1 MKYVVKRNAN
11 LYGLDSIF
19 SDLFGTLNSSLR
31 VPSVNILDNEKSYV
45 IEAEVPGYKEEN
57 ISLSVE
63 NHVLK
68 IASVDEEKTE
78 EKDEKKA
85 ENKYIVRE
93 VMKSSFERSFTL
105 PEGVDEDNINAEYS
119 NGILTVTLPK
129 IPKAEP
135 KKIEV
140 KINNK

>member
-1 MKYVVKRNAN
+1 MKYVVKRNPN

-19 SDLFGTLNSSLR
+19 NDLFAGYNSSLR
-31 VPSVNILDNEKSYV
+31 TLAVNILDNEKSFV
-45 IEAEVPGYKEEN
+45 IEAEVPGYKEDN

-68 IASVDEEKTE
+68 ISSVDEVKTE
-78 EKDEKKA
+78 EEKKE

-93 VMKSSFERSFTL
+93 VVRSSFERSFTL
-105 PEGVDEDNINAEYS
+105 PEGVDEDNIKAEYS

-129 IPKAEP
+129 VPKAEP

-140 KINNK
+140 KINK